1 MTRNHFGFINLEFL
15 YFLGR
20 TFVLPI
26 FYPKSAVGREIGAF
40 GEEVQFLFE
49 DWGKIVI
56 IR

>member
-1 MTRNHFGFINLEFL
+1 MTVKNQFPFIP
-15 YFLGR
+15 YFLVGR

-49 DWGKIVI
+49 DWGKIVV

>member
-26 FYPKSAVGREIGAF
+26 FYPKSAFGREIGAF
-40 GEEVQFLFE
+40 GEEVQFLFG